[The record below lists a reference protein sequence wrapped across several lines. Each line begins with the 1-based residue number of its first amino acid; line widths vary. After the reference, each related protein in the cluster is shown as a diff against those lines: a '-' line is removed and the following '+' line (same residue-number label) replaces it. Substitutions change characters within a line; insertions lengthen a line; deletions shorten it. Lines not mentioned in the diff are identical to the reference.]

1 MELLL
6 DSGQLPVKNPPLIL
20 AVDDDED
27 NLVLLTEVIE
37 AMKCSLITATDGQ
50 TALKLAQNC
59 QPDLI
64 LLDVMLPDVNGL
76 EVVHRLRQNPQTITI
91 PVIAITALARAEDRE
106 RVLLAGC
113 DNYISKPYMLDDL
126 EALVRSYL
134 EQIPHPVLRSPVL
147 AILHSSVD

>member
-6 DSGQLPVKNPPLIL
+6 DNGQLPVLSQPLIL

-27 NLVLLTEVIE
+27 NLVLLTEVLE
-37 AMKCSLITATDGQ
+37 AMKCSVIAATQGQ

-76 EVVHRLRQNPQTITI
+76 EVVHHLRQNPQTMTI
-91 PVIAITALARAEDRE
+91 PVIAVTAMARAEDQE

-126 EALVRSYL
+126 EVLVRSYL
-134 EQIPHPVLRSPVL
+134 DQIPFASLK
-147 AILHSSVD
+147 DCC